1 MQEAQLLADDLH
13 LHILMHPAYGK
24 GFMKKCNLS
33 PDAYIQ
39 MALQLAYYRL
49 ISMRANH
56 EFVIYSKLMHDI
68 VCPYLCFMRA
78 ADLKL
83 FSLTIQVLRHQR
95 GG

>member
-1 MQEAQLLADDLH
+1 MAVSPTRSHLLWTKSPLNLQEAQLLTDDLH

-49 ISMRANH
+49 ISMRANY
-56 EFVIYSKLMHDI
+56 EFVVYAKMWHNI
-68 VCPYLCFMRA
+68 VCW
-78 ADLKL
+78 
-83 FSLTIQVLRHQR
+83 
-95 GG
+95 